1 MATVLE
7 DNATEEQSLCAK
19 ALYANY
25 IHKETFLVYGGKCL
39 LHEAFHN
46 CFEKRDENFAG
57 GKEVKSE
64 VRK

>member
-1 MATVLE
+1 
-7 DNATEEQSLCAK
+7 
-19 ALYANY
+19 
-25 IHKETFLVYGGKCL
+25 L

-64 VRK
+64 VRKWLREQSKVFYAAVFDELVKRWDKCIIVGRGYVKK